1 MKNLSNFY
9 KGVNEKNLRLVEKA
23 IIILNNIY
31 GAKTAE
37 IFNGTIRINGTAL
50 IKKDYITKIAS
61 IKENT
66 AIEVIE
72 NILKG
77 LEKKYRYAF
86 DSYNDDSKNKE
97 CVNSEKIAYD
107 FETSLSNEDII
118 KRGSIFFSNPSKL
131 EILEEKKILYIKGKK
146 QTKHLFPKAV
156 MTLIVSDNFYS
167 PENVLTVY
175 KSLKKTTTIKNYLED
190 KVISDDVIVIPG
202 VNENHVLVSK
212 DKIREF
218 ESAINGILGSKAF
231 KIHDG
236 KMLMCGANI
245 TKGKF
250 AILYQEF
257 RINGTDAL
265 SKSIIEEYPNLIKKI
280 PFRCGSNNLEKARAD
295 FKSKIY
301 ELRKKI
307 VKIKTLSSEDKRKVE
322 RYLIR
327 IDRSGN
333 FKNIFKMINE
343 KDVLS
348 DFNES
353 AYYYNVKFKNTY
365 LKGVYSF
372 HGDAFKFEWTREN
385 NNQIL
390 IEKIIKDLD
399 REYHLAYDDFIESVS
414 SLVNSA
420 MNDEYMKGLN
430 KFGEFIV
437 SREEFTSYVTGVKE
451 EIIQK
456 VFGNQAKLNNKNG
469 TENFINNFSFE
480 SFAEYKEKRF
490 VIDEF
495 INKKVLLDVFSTTL
509 SKVSIKSS
517 HERKLRDVMYSAQTK
532 SIVKLVKEFD
542 KKGITTYV
550 SILSGEESCKYKK
563 DAPYFGVLKG
573 AKKTEITNQI
583 ELLIE
588 AGILEKVNRKASFGR
603 YTSIEINKELDKKKL
618 DEILTGKAFLNKQLT
633 IYEYVSNI
641 DKFKSLEFYG
651 EERGMVIVEN
661 TKELKFFVDSIKYNY
676 EFYRKN
682 WEAVVSNMKYDKN
695 KLIPLLNLKTK
706 TSETKE
712 IRNAYVYIKRKEDT
726 INGEL

>member
-1 MKNLSNFY
+1 MRNLSNFY

-86 DSYNDDSKNKE
+86 DNYNDDSKNKE

-146 QTKHLFPKAV
+146 QNKHLFPKAV

-167 PENVLTVY
+167 PENVLTIY
-175 KSLKKTTTIKNYLED
+175 ESLRKTTPIKNYMED
-190 KVISDDVIVIPG
+190 KVISEDVIVIPRING
-202 VNENHVLVSK
+202 NHLLVTK
-212 DKIREF
+212 NKIREF
-218 ESAINGILGSKAF
+218 EEAINSVLGSKSF
-231 KIHDG
+231 KIQNG
-236 KMLMCGANI
+236 KMIMSGANI
-245 TKGKF
+245 TRGKF
-250 AILYQEF
+250 AILYKEF
-257 RINGTDAL
+257 RENGVDGL
-265 SKSIIEEYPNLIKKI
+265 LKSIIEEYPNFIKKM
-280 PFRCGSNNLEKARAD
+280 PFKCGNNNLEEVRID
-295 FKSKIY
+295 FESKIN
-301 ELRKKI
+301 ELRERI
-307 VKIKTLSSEDKRKVE
+307 IKIKTLSSEDKRKAE
-322 RYLIR
+322 RYFKYV
-327 IDRSGN
+327 DKSGN
-333 FKNIFKMINE
+333 YKNTFSMLNE
-343 KDVLS
+343 KDILS
-348 DFNES
+348 DFKES
-353 AYYYNVKFKNTY
+353 SYYYNIEFKNAY
-365 LKGVYSF
+365 LKGKYSF
-372 HGDAFKFEWTREN
+372 YGDTFKFKWSNEN

-390 IEKIIKDLD
+390 IEKISKILD
-399 REYHLAYDDFIESVS
+399 KEYYLAYDDFRKSISHSVE
-414 SLVNSA
+414 LTI
-420 MNDEYMKGLN
+420 NDEYMKCLS
-430 KFGEFIV
+430 KFGEFMM
-437 SREEFTSYVTGVKE
+437 SREEFANCIANITEVVVIK
-451 EIIQK
+451 I
-456 VFGNQAKLNNKNG
+456 FDNQSKLNKKNG
-469 TENFINNFSFE
+469 TEDFINNFSFE
-480 SFAEYKEKRF
+480 SFTEYKEKRF

-495 INKKVLLDVFSTTL
+495 INKKVLLDIFSTAK
-509 SKVSIKSS
+509 SKIGVESS
-517 HERKLRDVMYSAQTK
+517 HEQKLKDIMHSGQTK
-532 SIVKLVKEFD
+532 PIVRLIEEFD

-550 SILSGEESCKYKK
+550 SILSGDESCKYKK
-563 DAPYFGVLKG
+563 DTPYFGVLKG
-573 AKKTEITNQI
+573 AKKTEIINQI

-651 EERGMVIVEN
+651 EERGIVIVEN